1 MNLCNCRTTNHLNY
15 YCYQYSQFLKNILE
29 VQDVKK
35 YFPIKTNIFS
45 FMNFGKKNYK
55 KALDGVSLLI
65 PEGRVSVLVGE
76 SGSGKTTLA
85 RIILRAIDPDSGSII
100 FNGSNITKK
109 TGRELR
115 DFRKQAQMIHQDP
128 YSSLNPIM
136 KVFDIIK
143 EPIDIFY
150 KNYSKEERTEKIL
163 TVLEDVNLKPS
174 SEFSEKYPHM
184 LSGGERQRVA
194 IARSLVI
201 EPKLI
206 IADEPVSMLDVSIR
220 AQILQIVKQLSVNRK
235 ITIFYITH
243 DLTTSRYIGD
253 EISVMYAGKI
263 VESGS
268 IDKVLS
274 NPLHPYTQALL
285 DAVSEPKFENIDKEK
300 IIRIKNF
307 DSVATERGCNFF
319 NRCPYSMDI
328 CRKEPKLERK
338 EQNHNVSCFLHDTI

>member
-1 MNLCNCRTTNHLNY
+1 MR
-15 YCYQYSQFLKNILE
+15 NILE

-35 YFPIKTNIFS
+35 YFPLKTNVFS
-45 FMNFGKKNYK
+45 FMNRGKKYYK
-55 KALDGVSLLI
+55 KALDGVSLHI
-65 PEGRVSVLVGE
+65 PEGRVSILVGE

-100 FNGSNITKK
+100 FNGSDITRK
-109 TGRELR
+109 TGKELR
-115 DFRKQAQMIHQDP
+115 NFRKQAQMIHQDP
-128 YSSLNPIM
+128 YSSLDPLM

-150 KNYSKEERTEKIL
+150 KDYSNEERTKKIL
-163 TVLEDVNLKPS
+163 DVLDDVNLKPS
-174 SEFSEKYPHM
+174 AVFAEKYPHM

-220 AQILQIVKQLSVNRK
+220 GQILQIVKQLSVNRK
-235 ITIFYITH
+235 ITVFYITH
-243 DLTTSRYIGD
+243 DLTTSRDIGD

-268 IDKVLS
+268 IDRVLS

-285 DAVSEPKFENIDKEK
+285 DAISEPKFENIDKEK
-300 IIRIKNF
+300 VIRIKNF
-307 DSVATERGCNFF
+307 DSAPAESGCKFF
-319 NRCPYSMDI
+319 NRCPYSMEI
-328 CRKEPKLERK
+328 CKKEPQLESK
-338 EQNHNVSCFLHDTI
+338 EQNHNVSCFLYDKE

>member
-1 MNLCNCRTTNHLNY
+1 
-15 YCYQYSQFLKNILE
+15 LKDILE

-35 YFPIKTNIFS
+35 YFPLKTNVFS
-45 FMNFGKKNYK
+45 FMNRGKKYYK
-55 KALDGVSLLI
+55 KALDGVSLHI
-65 PEGRVSVLVGE
+65 PEGRVSILVGE

-100 FNGSNITKK
+100 FNGSDITRK
-109 TGRELR
+109 TGKELR
-115 DFRKQAQMIHQDP
+115 NFRKQAQMIHQDP
-128 YSSLNPIM
+128 YSSLDPLM

-150 KNYSKEERTEKIL
+150 KDYSNEERIKKIL
-163 TVLEDVNLKPS
+163 AVLDDVNLKPS
-174 SEFSEKYPHM
+174 AVFAEKYPHM

-220 AQILQIVKQLSVNRK
+220 GQILQIVKQLSVNRK
-235 ITIFYITH
+235 ITVFYITH
-243 DLTTSRYIGD
+243 DLTTSRDIGD

-268 IDKVLS
+268 IDRVLS

-285 DAVSEPKFENIDKEK
+285 DAISEPKFENIDKEK
-300 IIRIKNF
+300 VIRIKNF
-307 DSVATERGCNFF
+307 DSAPAESGCKFF
-319 NRCPYSMDI
+319 NRCPYSMEI
-328 CRKEPKLERK
+328 CKKEPQLESK
-338 EQNHNVSCFLHDTI
+338 EQNHNVSCFLYDKE

>member
-1 MNLCNCRTTNHLNY
+1 MNRG
-15 YCYQYSQFLKNILE
+15 
-29 VQDVKK
+29 KK
-35 YFPIKTNIFS
+35 Y
-45 FMNFGKKNYK
+45 YK
-55 KALDGVSLLI
+55 KALDGVSLHI
-65 PEGRVSVLVGE
+65 PEGRVSILVGE

-100 FNGSNITKK
+100 FNGSDITRK
-109 TGRELR
+109 TGKELR
-115 DFRKQAQMIHQDP
+115 NFRKQAQMIHQDP
-128 YSSLNPIM
+128 YSSLDPLM

-150 KNYSKEERTEKIL
+150 RDYSNEERTEKIL
-163 TVLEDVNLKPS
+163 AVLDDVNLKPS
-174 SEFSEKYPHM
+174 AVFAEKYPHM

-220 AQILQIVKQLSVNRK
+220 GQILQIVKQLSVNRK
-235 ITIFYITH
+235 ITVFYITH
-243 DLTTSRYIGD
+243 DLTTSRDIGD

-268 IDKVLS
+268 IDTVLS

-285 DAVSEPKFENIDKEK
+285 DAISEPKFENIDKEK
-300 IIRIKNF
+300 VIRIKNF
-307 DSVATERGCNFF
+307 DSAPAESGCKFF
-319 NRCPYSMDI
+319 NRCPYSMEI
-328 CRKEPKLERK
+328 CKKEPQLESK
-338 EQNHNVSCFLHDTI
+338 EQNHNVSCFLYDNE

>member
-1 MNLCNCRTTNHLNY
+1 MR
-15 YCYQYSQFLKNILE
+15 NILE

-35 YFPIKTNIFS
+35 YFPLKTSVFS
-45 FMNFGKKNYK
+45 FMNRGKKYYK
-55 KALDGVSLLI
+55 KALDGVSLHI
-65 PEGRVSVLVGE
+65 PEGRVSILVGE

-100 FNGSNITKK
+100 FNGSDITRK
-109 TGRELR
+109 TGKELR
-115 DFRKQAQMIHQDP
+115 NFRKQAQMIHQDP
-128 YSSLNPIM
+128 YSSLDPLM

-150 KNYSKEERTEKIL
+150 KDYSNEERIKKIL
-163 TVLEDVNLKPS
+163 AVLDDVNLKPS
-174 SEFSEKYPHM
+174 AVFAEKYPHM

-220 AQILQIVKQLSVNRK
+220 GQILQIVKQLSVNRK
-235 ITIFYITH
+235 ITVFYITH
-243 DLTTSRYIGD
+243 DLTTSREIGD

-268 IDKVLS
+268 IDRVLS

-285 DAVSEPKFENIDKEK
+285 DAISEPKFENIDKEK
-300 IIRIKNF
+300 VIRIKNF
-307 DSVATERGCNFF
+307 DSAPAESGCKFF
-319 NRCPYSMDI
+319 NRCPYSMEI
-328 CRKEPKLERK
+328 CKKEPQLESK
-338 EQNHNVSCFLHDTI
+338 EQNHNVSCFLYDKE

>member
-1 MNLCNCRTTNHLNY
+1 MYPR
-15 YCYQYSQFLKNILE
+15 
-29 VQDVKK
+29 KK
-35 YFPIKTNIFS
+35 F
-45 FMNFGKKNYK
+45 YK
-55 KALDGVSLLI
+55 RALDGVSLNI

-100 FNGSNITKK
+100 FNGSDITRK
-109 TGRELR
+109 TGKELR
-115 DFRKQAQMIHQDP
+115 NFRKQAQMIHQDP
-128 YSSLNPIM
+128 YSSLDPLM

-150 KNYSKEERTEKIL
+150 KDYSSEERINKIL
-163 TVLEDVNLKPS
+163 TVLDDVNLKPS
-174 SEFSEKYPHM
+174 AEFAEKFPHM

-220 AQILQIVKQLSVNRK
+220 AQILDIVKQLSINRK
-235 ITIFYITH
+235 ITVFYITH
-243 DLTTSRYIGD
+243 DLSTSRYIGD

-268 IDKVLS
+268 IARVLS

-285 DAVSEPKFENIDKEK
+285 DAISEPKFENIDREK

-307 DSVATERGCNFF
+307 DSAPAESGCNFF
-319 NRCPYSMDI
+319 NRCPYSMET
-328 CRKEPKLERK
+328 CKKEPELERK
-338 EQNHNVSCFLHDTI
+338 EQNHNVSCFLYDKK

>member
-1 MNLCNCRTTNHLNY
+1 MNRG
-15 YCYQYSQFLKNILE
+15 
-29 VQDVKK
+29 KK
-35 YFPIKTNIFS
+35 Y
-45 FMNFGKKNYK
+45 YK
-55 KALDGVSLLI
+55 KALDGVSLHI
-65 PEGRVSVLVGE
+65 PEGRVSILVGE

-100 FNGSNITKK
+100 FNGSDITRK
-109 TGRELR
+109 TGKELR
-115 DFRKQAQMIHQDP
+115 NFRKQAQMIHQDP
-128 YSSLNPIM
+128 YSSLDPLM

-150 KNYSKEERTEKIL
+150 KDYSNEERTKKIL
-163 TVLEDVNLKPS
+163 AVLDDVNLKPS
-174 SEFSEKYPHM
+174 SVFAEKYPHM

-220 AQILQIVKQLSVNRK
+220 GQILQIVKQLSVNRK
-235 ITIFYITH
+235 ITVFYITH
-243 DLTTSRYIGD
+243 DLTTSRDIGD

-268 IDKVLS
+268 IDRVLS

-285 DAVSEPKFENIDKEK
+285 DAISEPKFENIDKEK
-300 IIRIKNF
+300 VIRIKNF
-307 DSVATERGCNFF
+307 DSAPAESGCKFF
-319 NRCPYSMDI
+319 NRCPYSMEI
-328 CRKEPKLERK
+328 CKKEPQLESK
-338 EQNHNVSCFLHDTI
+338 ERNHNVSCFLYDKE

>member
-1 MNLCNCRTTNHLNY
+1 MNRG
-15 YCYQYSQFLKNILE
+15 
-29 VQDVKK
+29 KK
-35 YFPIKTNIFS
+35 Y
-45 FMNFGKKNYK
+45 YK
-55 KALDGVSLLI
+55 KALDGVSLQL

-109 TGRELR
+109 TGKELQN
-115 DFRKQAQMIHQDP
+115 FRKQAQMIHQDP
-128 YSSLNPIM
+128 YSSLDPLM

-150 KNYSKEERTEKIL
+150 RDYSNEERINKIL
-163 TVLEDVNLKPS
+163 TVLDDVSLKPS
-174 SEFSEKYPHM
+174 AEFAEKYPHM

-220 AQILQIVKQLSVNRK
+220 GQILEIVKQLSVNRK

-263 VESGS
+263 VETGL
-268 IDKVLS
+268 IDRVLS

-285 DAVSEPKFENIDKEK
+285 DAISDPKFENIDKEK
-300 IIRIKNF
+300 VIRIKNF
-307 DSVATERGCNFF
+307 DSAPAQSGCKFF
-319 NRCPYSMDI
+319 NRCPYSMEI
-328 CRKEPKLERK
+328 CKKEPELERK
-338 EQNHNVSCFLHDTI
+338 EQNHNVSCFLYDKK

>member
-1 MNLCNCRTTNHLNY
+1 MR
-15 YCYQYSQFLKNILE
+15 NILE

-35 YFPIKTNIFS
+35 YFPLKTNVFS
-45 FMNFGKKNYK
+45 FMNRGKKYYK
-55 KALDGVSLLI
+55 KALDGVSLHI
-65 PEGRVSVLVGE
+65 PEGRVSILVGE

-100 FNGSNITKK
+100 FNGSDITRK
-109 TGRELR
+109 TGKELR
-115 DFRKQAQMIHQDP
+115 NFRKQAQMIHQDP
-128 YSSLNPIM
+128 YSSLDPLM

-150 KNYSKEERTEKIL
+150 KDFSNEERTKKIL
-163 TVLEDVNLKPS
+163 AVLDDVNLKPS
-174 SEFSEKYPHM
+174 AVFAEKYPHM

-220 AQILQIVKQLSVNRK
+220 GQILQIVKQLSINRK
-235 ITIFYITH
+235 ITVFYITH
-243 DLTTSRYIGD
+243 DLTTSRDIGD

-268 IDKVLS
+268 IDRVLS

-285 DAVSEPKFENIDKEK
+285 DAISEPKFENIDKEK
-300 IIRIKNF
+300 VIRIKNF
-307 DSVATERGCNFF
+307 DSAPAESGCKFF
-319 NRCPYSMDI
+319 NRCPYSMEI
-328 CRKEPKLERK
+328 CKKEPQLESK
-338 EQNHNVSCFLHDTI
+338 EQNHNVSCFLYDNE

>member
-1 MNLCNCRTTNHLNY
+1 MR
-15 YCYQYSQFLKNILE
+15 NILE

-35 YFPIKTNIFS
+35 YFPLKTSVFS
-45 FMNFGKKNYK
+45 FMNRGKKYYK
-55 KALDGVSLLI
+55 KALDGVSLHI
-65 PEGRVSVLVGE
+65 PEGRVSILVGE

-100 FNGSNITKK
+100 FNGSDITRK
-109 TGRELR
+109 TGKELR
-115 DFRKQAQMIHQDP
+115 NFRKQAQMIHQDP
-128 YSSLNPIM
+128 YSSLDPLM

-150 KNYSKEERTEKIL
+150 KDYSNEERTKKIL
-163 TVLEDVNLKPS
+163 AVLDDVNLKPS
-174 SEFSEKYPHM
+174 AVFAEKYPHM

-220 AQILQIVKQLSVNRK
+220 GQILQIVKQLSVNRK
-235 ITIFYITH
+235 ITVFYITH
-243 DLTTSRYIGD
+243 DLTTSRDIGD

-268 IDKVLS
+268 IDRVLS

-285 DAVSEPKFENIDKEK
+285 DAISEPKFENIDKEK
-300 IIRIKNF
+300 VIRIKNF
-307 DSVATERGCNFF
+307 DSAPAESGCKFF
-319 NRCPYSMDI
+319 NRCPYSMEI
-328 CRKEPKLERK
+328 CKKEPQLESK
-338 EQNHNVSCFLHDTI
+338 EQNHNVSCFLYDKE

>member
-1 MNLCNCRTTNHLNY
+1 MR
-15 YCYQYSQFLKNILE
+15 NILE

-35 YFPIKTNIFS
+35 YFPLKTSVFS
-45 FMNFGKKNYK
+45 FMNRGKKYYK
-55 KALDGVSLLI
+55 KALDGVSLHI
-65 PEGRVSVLVGE
+65 PEGRVSILVGE

-100 FNGSNITKK
+100 FNGSDITRK
-109 TGRELR
+109 TGKELR
-115 DFRKQAQMIHQDP
+115 NFRKQAQMIHQDP
-128 YSSLNPIM
+128 YSSLDPLM

-150 KNYSKEERTEKIL
+150 KDYSNEERIKKIL
-163 TVLEDVNLKPS
+163 AVLDDVNLKPS
-174 SEFSEKYPHM
+174 AVFAEKYPHM

-220 AQILQIVKQLSVNRK
+220 GQILQIVKQLSVNRK
-235 ITIFYITH
+235 ITVFYITH
-243 DLTTSRYIGD
+243 DLTTSRDIGD

-268 IDKVLS
+268 IDRVLS

-285 DAVSEPKFENIDKEK
+285 DAISEPKFENIDKEK
-300 IIRIKNF
+300 VIRIKNF
-307 DSVATERGCNFF
+307 DSAPAESGCKFF
-319 NRCPYSMDI
+319 NRCPYSMEI
-328 CRKEPKLERK
+328 CKKEPQLESK
-338 EQNHNVSCFLHDTI
+338 EQNHNVSCFLYDKE

>member
-1 MNLCNCRTTNHLNY
+1 LR
-15 YCYQYSQFLKNILE
+15 NILE

-35 YFPIKTNIFS
+35 YFPLKTNVFS
-45 FMNFGKKNYK
+45 FMNRGKKYYK
-55 KALDGVSLLI
+55 KALDGVSLHI
-65 PEGRVSVLVGE
+65 PEGRVSILVGE

-100 FNGSNITKK
+100 FNGSDITRK
-109 TGRELR
+109 TGKELR
-115 DFRKQAQMIHQDP
+115 NFRKQAQMIHQDP
-128 YSSLNPIM
+128 YSSLDPLM

-150 KNYSKEERTEKIL
+150 KDYSNEERTKKIL
-163 TVLEDVNLKPS
+163 AVLDDVNLKPS
-174 SEFSEKYPHM
+174 AVFAEKYPHM

-220 AQILQIVKQLSVNRK
+220 GQILQIVKQLSVNRK
-235 ITIFYITH
+235 ITVFYITH
-243 DLTTSRYIGD
+243 DLTTSRDIGD

-268 IDKVLS
+268 IDRVLS

-285 DAVSEPKFENIDKEK
+285 DAISEPKFENIDKEK
-300 IIRIKNF
+300 VIRIRNF
-307 DSVATERGCNFF
+307 DSAPAESGCNFF
-319 NRCPYSMDI
+319 NRCPYSMEI
-328 CRKEPKLERK
+328 CKKEPQLESK
-338 EQNHNVSCFLHDTI
+338 EQNHNVSCFLYDNE

>member
-1 MNLCNCRTTNHLNY
+1 
-15 YCYQYSQFLKNILE
+15 
-29 VQDVKK
+29 
-35 YFPIKTNIFS
+35 
-45 FMNFGKKNYK
+45 
-55 KALDGVSLLI
+55 
-65 PEGRVSVLVGE
+65 
-76 SGSGKTTLA
+76 
-85 RIILRAIDPDSGSII
+85 
-100 FNGSNITKK
+100 
-109 TGRELR
+109 
-115 DFRKQAQMIHQDP
+115 
-128 YSSLNPIM
+128 M

-150 KNYSKEERTEKIL
+150 KDYSSEERINKIL

-174 SEFSEKYPHM
+174 AEFAEKFPHM

-220 AQILQIVKQLSVNRK
+220 AQILEIVKQLSINRK
-235 ITIFYITH
+235 ITVFYITH
-243 DLTTSRYIGD
+243 DLSTSRYIGD

-268 IDKVLS
+268 IARVLS

-285 DAVSEPKFENIDKEK
+285 DAISEPKFENIDREK

-307 DSVATERGCNFF
+307 DSAPAESGCNFF
-319 NRCPYSMDI
+319 NRCPYSMET
-328 CRKEPKLERK
+328 CKKEPELERK
-338 EQNHNVSCFLHDTI
+338 EQNHNVSCFLYDKK

>member
-1 MNLCNCRTTNHLNY
+1 MR
-15 YCYQYSQFLKNILE
+15 NILE

-35 YFPIKTNIFS
+35 YFPLKTNVFS
-45 FMNFGKKNYK
+45 FMNRGKKYYK
-55 KALDGVSLLI
+55 KALDGVSLRI
-65 PEGRVSVLVGE
+65 PEGRVSILVGE

-100 FNGSNITKK
+100 FNGSDITRK
-109 TGRELR
+109 TGKELR
-115 DFRKQAQMIHQDP
+115 NFRKQAQMIHQDP
-128 YSSLNPIM
+128 YSSLDPLM

-150 KNYSKEERTEKIL
+150 KDYSNEERIKKIL
-163 TVLEDVNLKPS
+163 AVLNDVNLKPS
-174 SEFSEKYPHM
+174 AVFAEKYPHM

-220 AQILQIVKQLSVNRK
+220 GQILQIVKQLSVNRK
-235 ITIFYITH
+235 ITVFYITH
-243 DLTTSRYIGD
+243 DLTTSRDIGD

-268 IDKVLS
+268 IDRVLS

-285 DAVSEPKFENIDKEK
+285 DAISEPKFENIDKEK
-300 IIRIKNF
+300 VIRIKNF
-307 DSVATERGCNFF
+307 DSAPAESGCKFF
-319 NRCPYSMDI
+319 NRCPYSMEI
-328 CRKEPKLERK
+328 CKKEPQLESK
-338 EQNHNVSCFLHDTI
+338 EQNHNVSCFLYDKE

>member
-1 MNLCNCRTTNHLNY
+1 MR
-15 YCYQYSQFLKNILE
+15 NILE

-35 YFPIKTNIFS
+35 YFPLKTSVFS
-45 FMNFGKKNYK
+45 FMNRGKKYYK
-55 KALDGVSLLI
+55 KALDGVSLHI
-65 PEGRVSVLVGE
+65 PEGRVSILVGE

-100 FNGSNITKK
+100 FNGSDITRK
-109 TGRELR
+109 TGKELR
-115 DFRKQAQMIHQDP
+115 NFRKQAQMIHQDP
-128 YSSLNPIM
+128 YSSLDPLM

-150 KNYSKEERTEKIL
+150 KDYSNEERIKKIL
-163 TVLEDVNLKPS
+163 AVLDDVNLKPS
-174 SEFSEKYPHM
+174 AVFAEKYPHM

-220 AQILQIVKQLSVNRK
+220 GQILQIVKQLSVNRK
-235 ITIFYITH
+235 ITVFYITH
-243 DLTTSRYIGD
+243 DLTTSRDIGD

-268 IDKVLS
+268 IDRVLS

-285 DAVSEPKFENIDKEK
+285 DAISEPKFENIDKEK
-300 IIRIKNF
+300 VIRIKNF
-307 DSVATERGCNFF
+307 DSAPAESGCKFF
-319 NRCPYSMDI
+319 NRCPYSMEI
-328 CRKEPKLERK
+328 CKKEPQLESK
-338 EQNHNVSCFLHDTI
+338 EQNHNVSCFLYDNE

>member
-1 MNLCNCRTTNHLNY
+1 MR
-15 YCYQYSQFLKNILE
+15 NILE

-35 YFPIKTNIFS
+35 YFPLKTNVFS
-45 FMNFGKKNYK
+45 FMNRGKKYYK
-55 KALDGVSLLI
+55 KALDGVSLRI
-65 PEGRVSVLVGE
+65 PEGRVSILVGE

-100 FNGSNITKK
+100 FNGSDITRK
-109 TGRELR
+109 TGKELR
-115 DFRKQAQMIHQDP
+115 NFRKQAQMIHQDP
-128 YSSLNPIM
+128 YSSLNPLM

-150 KNYSKEERTEKIL
+150 KDYSNEERIKKIL
-163 TVLEDVNLKPS
+163 AVLDDVNLKPS
-174 SEFSEKYPHM
+174 TVFAEKYPHM

-220 AQILQIVKQLSVNRK
+220 GQILQIVKQLSVTRK
-235 ITIFYITH
+235 ITVFYITH
-243 DLTTSRYIGD
+243 DLTTSRDIGD

-268 IDKVLS
+268 IDRVLS
-274 NPLHPYTQALL
+274 SPLHPYTQALL
-285 DAVSEPKFENIDKEK
+285 DAISEPKFENIDKEK
-300 IIRIKNF
+300 VIRIKNF
-307 DSVATERGCNFF
+307 DSAPAESGCKFF
-319 NRCPYSMDI
+319 NRCPYSMEI
-328 CRKEPKLERK
+328 CKKEPRLESK
-338 EQNHNVSCFLHDTI
+338 EQNHNVSCFLYDKE

>member
-1 MNLCNCRTTNHLNY
+1 MR
-15 YCYQYSQFLKNILE
+15 NILE

-35 YFPIKTNIFS
+35 YFPLKTSVFS
-45 FMNFGKKNYK
+45 FMNRGKKYYK
-55 KALDGVSLLI
+55 KALDGVSLHI
-65 PEGRVSVLVGE
+65 PEGRVSILVGE

-100 FNGSNITKK
+100 FNGSDITRK
-109 TGRELR
+109 TGKELR
-115 DFRKQAQMIHQDP
+115 NFRKQAQMIHQDP
-128 YSSLNPIM
+128 YSSLDPLM

-150 KNYSKEERTEKIL
+150 KDYSNEERIKKIL
-163 TVLEDVNLKPS
+163 AVLDDVNLKPS
-174 SEFSEKYPHM
+174 AVFAEKYPHM

-206 IADEPVSMLDVSIR
+206 RADEPVSMLDVSIR
-220 AQILQIVKQLSVNRK
+220 GQILQIVKQLSVNRK
-235 ITIFYITH
+235 ITVFYITH
-243 DLTTSRYIGD
+243 DLTTSRDIGD

-268 IDKVLS
+268 IDRVLS

-285 DAVSEPKFENIDKEK
+285 DAISEPKFENIDKEK
-300 IIRIKNF
+300 VIRIKNF
-307 DSVATERGCNFF
+307 DSAPAESGCKFF
-319 NRCPYSMDI
+319 NRCPYSMEI
-328 CRKEPKLERK
+328 CKKEPQLESK
-338 EQNHNVSCFLHDTI
+338 EQNHNVSCFLYDKE

>member
-1 MNLCNCRTTNHLNY
+1 MNRG
-15 YCYQYSQFLKNILE
+15 
-29 VQDVKK
+29 KK
-35 YFPIKTNIFS
+35 Y
-45 FMNFGKKNYK
+45 YK
-55 KALDGVSLLI
+55 KALDGVSLHI
-65 PEGRVSVLVGE
+65 PEGRVSILVGE

-100 FNGSNITKK
+100 FNGSDITRK
-109 TGRELR
+109 TGKELR
-115 DFRKQAQMIHQDP
+115 NFRKQAQMIHQDP
-128 YSSLNPIM
+128 YSSLDPLM

-150 KNYSKEERTEKIL
+150 RDYSNEERTEKIL
-163 TVLEDVNLKPS
+163 AVLDDVNLKPS
-174 SEFSEKYPHM
+174 AVFAEKYPHM

-220 AQILQIVKQLSVNRK
+220 GQILQIVKQLSVNRK
-235 ITIFYITH
+235 ITVFYITH
-243 DLTTSRYIGD
+243 DLTTSRDIGD

-268 IDKVLS
+268 IDRVLS

-285 DAVSEPKFENIDKEK
+285 DAISEPKFENIDKEK
-300 IIRIKNF
+300 VIRIKNF
-307 DSVATERGCNFF
+307 DSAPAESGCKFF
-319 NRCPYSMDI
+319 NRCPYSMEI
-328 CRKEPKLERK
+328 CKKEPQLESK
-338 EQNHNVSCFLHDTI
+338 EQNHNVSCFLYDNE

>member
-1 MNLCNCRTTNHLNY
+1 MR
-15 YCYQYSQFLKNILE
+15 NILE

-35 YFPIKTNIFS
+35 YFPLKTNVFS
-45 FMNFGKKNYK
+45 FMNRGKKYYK
-55 KALDGVSLLI
+55 KALDGVSLHI
-65 PEGRVSVLVGE
+65 PEGRVSILVGE

-100 FNGSNITKK
+100 FNGSDITRK
-109 TGRELR
+109 TGKELR
-115 DFRKQAQMIHQDP
+115 NFRKQAQMIHQDP
-128 YSSLNPIM
+128 YSSLDPLM

-150 KNYSKEERTEKIL
+150 KDYSNEERTKKIL
-163 TVLEDVNLKPS
+163 AVLDDVNLKPS
-174 SEFSEKYPHM
+174 AVFAEKYPHM

-220 AQILQIVKQLSVNRK
+220 GQILQIVKQLSVNRK
-235 ITIFYITH
+235 ITVFYITH
-243 DLTTSRYIGD
+243 DLTTSRDIGD

-268 IDKVLS
+268 IDRVLS

-285 DAVSEPKFENIDKEK
+285 DAISEPKFENIDKEK
-300 IIRIKNF
+300 VIRIKNF
-307 DSVATERGCNFF
+307 DSAPAESGCKFF
-319 NRCPYSMDI
+319 NRCPYSMEI
-328 CRKEPKLERK
+328 CKKEPQLENK
-338 EQNHNVSCFLHDTI
+338 EQNHNVSCFLYDKE

>member
-1 MNLCNCRTTNHLNY
+1 MR
-15 YCYQYSQFLKNILE
+15 NILE
-29 VQDVKK
+29 VQDIKK
-35 YFPIKTNIFS
+35 YFPLKTSVFS
-45 FMNFGKKNYK
+45 FMNRGKKNYK
-55 KALDGVSLLI
+55 KALDGVSLHI
-65 PEGRVSVLVGE
+65 PEGRVSILVGE

-100 FNGSNITKK
+100 FNGSDITRK
-109 TGRELR
+109 TGKELR
-115 DFRKQAQMIHQDP
+115 NFRKQAQMIHQDP
-128 YSSLNPIM
+128 YSSLDPLM

-150 KNYSKEERTEKIL
+150 KDYSNEERIKKIL
-163 TVLEDVNLKPS
+163 AVLDDVNLKPS
-174 SEFSEKYPHM
+174 AVFAEKYPHM

-220 AQILQIVKQLSVNRK
+220 GQILQIVKQLSVNRK
-235 ITIFYITH
+235 ITVFYITH
-243 DLTTSRYIGD
+243 DLTTSRDIGD

-268 IDKVLS
+268 IDRVLS

-285 DAVSEPKFENIDKEK
+285 DAISEPKFENIDKEK
-300 IIRIKNF
+300 VIRIKNF
-307 DSVATERGCNFF
+307 DSAPAESGCKFF
-319 NRCPYSMDI
+319 NRCPYSMEI
-328 CRKEPKLERK
+328 CKKEPQLESK
-338 EQNHNVSCFLHDTI
+338 EQNHNVSCFLYDKE

>member
-1 MNLCNCRTTNHLNY
+1 MR
-15 YCYQYSQFLKNILE
+15 NILE

-35 YFPIKTNIFS
+35 YFPLKTNVFS
-45 FMNFGKKNYK
+45 FMNRGKKYYK
-55 KALDGVSLLI
+55 KALDGVSLHI
-65 PEGRVSVLVGE
+65 PEGRVSILVGE

-100 FNGSNITKK
+100 FNGSDITRK
-109 TGRELR
+109 TGKELR
-115 DFRKQAQMIHQDP
+115 NFRKQAQMIHQDP
-128 YSSLNPIM
+128 YSSLDPLM

-150 KNYSKEERTEKIL
+150 KDYSNEERIKKIL
-163 TVLEDVNLKPS
+163 AVLDDVNLKPS
-174 SEFSEKYPHM
+174 AVFAEKYPHM

-220 AQILQIVKQLSVNRK
+220 GQILQIVKQLSVNRK
-235 ITIFYITH
+235 ITVFYITH
-243 DLTTSRYIGD
+243 DLTTSREIGD

-268 IDKVLS
+268 IDRVLS

-285 DAVSEPKFENIDKEK
+285 DAISEPKFENIDKEK
-300 IIRIKNF
+300 VIRIKNF
-307 DSVATERGCNFF
+307 DSAPAESGCKFF
-319 NRCPYSMDI
+319 NRCPYSMEI
-328 CRKEPKLERK
+328 CKKEPQLESK
-338 EQNHNVSCFLHDTI
+338 EQNHNVSCFLYDKE

>member
-1 MNLCNCRTTNHLNY
+1 MR
-15 YCYQYSQFLKNILE
+15 NILE
-29 VQDVKK
+29 VQDVRK
-35 YFPIKTNIFS
+35 YFPLKTNVFS
-45 FMNFGKKNYK
+45 FMTRGKKYYK

-65 PEGRVSVLVGE
+65 PEGRVSILVGE

-100 FNGSNITKK
+100 FDGSDITRK
-109 TGRELR
+109 TGKELR
-115 DFRKQAQMIHQDP
+115 NFRKQAQMIHQDP
-128 YSSLNPIM
+128 YSSLDPLM
-136 KVFDIIK
+136 KVSDIIK

-150 KNYSKEERTEKIL
+150 KDYSNEERIKKIL
-163 TVLEDVNLKPS
+163 AVLDDVNLKPS
-174 SEFSEKYPHM
+174 AVFAEKYPHM

-220 AQILQIVKQLSVNRK
+220 GQILQIVKQLSVNRK
-235 ITIFYITH
+235 ITVFYITH
-243 DLTTSRYIGD
+243 DLTTSRDIGD

-268 IDKVLS
+268 IDRVLS

-285 DAVSEPKFENIDKEK
+285 DAISEPKFENIDKEK
-300 IIRIKNF
+300 VIRIKNF
-307 DSVATERGCNFF
+307 DSAPAESGCKFF
-319 NRCPYSMDI
+319 NRCPYSMEI
-328 CRKEPKLERK
+328 CKKEPQLESK
-338 EQNHNVSCFLHDTI
+338 EQNHNVSCFLYDKE

>member
-1 MNLCNCRTTNHLNY
+1 MR
-15 YCYQYSQFLKNILE
+15 NILE

-35 YFPIKTNIFS
+35 YFPLKTNVFS
-45 FMNFGKKNYK
+45 FMNRGKKYYK
-55 KALDGVSLLI
+55 KALDGVSLRI
-65 PEGRVSVLVGE
+65 PEGRVSILVGE

-100 FNGSNITKK
+100 FDGSDITRK
-109 TGRELR
+109 TGKELR
-115 DFRKQAQMIHQDP
+115 NFRKQAQMIHQDP
-128 YSSLNPIM
+128 YSSLNPLM

-150 KNYSKEERTEKIL
+150 KDYSNEERIKKIL
-163 TVLEDVNLKPS
+163 AVLDDVNLKPS
-174 SEFSEKYPHM
+174 AVFAEKYPYM

-220 AQILQIVKQLSVNRK
+220 GQILQIVKQLSVNRK
-235 ITIFYITH
+235 ITVFYITH
-243 DLTTSRYIGD
+243 DLTTSRDIGD

-268 IDKVLS
+268 IDRVLS
-274 NPLHPYTQALL
+274 SPLHPYTQALL
-285 DAVSEPKFENIDKEK
+285 DAISEPKFENIDKEK
-300 IIRIKNF
+300 VIRIKNF
-307 DSVATERGCNFF
+307 DSAPAESGCKFF
-319 NRCPYSMDI
+319 NRCPYSMEI
-328 CRKEPKLERK
+328 CKKEPQLESK
-338 EQNHNVSCFLHDTI
+338 EQNHNVSCFLYDKE

>member
-1 MNLCNCRTTNHLNY
+1 MNRG
-15 YCYQYSQFLKNILE
+15 
-29 VQDVKK
+29 KK
-35 YFPIKTNIFS
+35 Y
-45 FMNFGKKNYK
+45 YK
-55 KALDGVSLLI
+55 KALDGVSLHI
-65 PEGRVSVLVGE
+65 PEGRVSILVGE

-100 FNGSNITKK
+100 FNGSDITRK
-109 TGRELR
+109 TGKELR
-115 DFRKQAQMIHQDP
+115 NFRKQAQMIHQDP
-128 YSSLNPIM
+128 YSSLDPLM

-150 KNYSKEERTEKIL
+150 KDYSNEERTKKIL
-163 TVLEDVNLKPS
+163 AVLDDVNLKPS
-174 SEFSEKYPHM
+174 AVFAEKYPHM

-220 AQILQIVKQLSVNRK
+220 GQILQIVKQLSVNRK
-235 ITIFYITH
+235 ITVFYITH
-243 DLTTSRYIGD
+243 DLTTSRDIGD

-268 IDKVLS
+268 IDRVLS

-285 DAVSEPKFENIDKEK
+285 DAISEPKFENIDKEK
-300 IIRIKNF
+300 VIRIKNF
-307 DSVATERGCNFF
+307 DSAPAESGCNFF
-319 NRCPYSMDI
+319 NRCPYSMEI
-328 CRKEPKLERK
+328 CKKEPQLESK
-338 EQNHNVSCFLHDTI
+338 EQNHNVSCFLYDNE

>member
-1 MNLCNCRTTNHLNY
+1 
-15 YCYQYSQFLKNILE
+15 LKDILE

-35 YFPIKTNIFS
+35 YFPLKTNVFS
-45 FMNFGKKNYK
+45 FMNRGKKYYK
-55 KALDGVSLLI
+55 KALDGVSLRI
-65 PEGRVSVLVGE
+65 PEGRVSILVGE

-100 FNGSNITKK
+100 FNGSDITRK
-109 TGRELR
+109 TGKELR
-115 DFRKQAQMIHQDP
+115 NFRKQAQMIHQDP
-128 YSSLNPIM
+128 YSSLDPLM

-150 KNYSKEERTEKIL
+150 KDYSNEERIKKIL
-163 TVLEDVNLKPS
+163 AVLDDVNLKPS
-174 SEFSEKYPHM
+174 AVFAEKYPHM

-201 EPKLI
+201 EPKLM

-220 AQILQIVKQLSVNRK
+220 GQILQIVKQLSVNRK
-235 ITIFYITH
+235 ITVFYITH
-243 DLTTSRYIGD
+243 DLTTSRDIGD

-268 IDKVLS
+268 IDRVLS

-285 DAVSEPKFENIDKEK
+285 DAISEPKFENIDKEK
-300 IIRIKNF
+300 VIRIKNF
-307 DSVATERGCNFF
+307 DSAPAESGCKFF
-319 NRCPYSMDI
+319 NRCPYSMEI
-328 CRKEPKLERK
+328 CKKEPQLESK
-338 EQNHNVSCFLHDTI
+338 EQNHNVSCFLYDKE